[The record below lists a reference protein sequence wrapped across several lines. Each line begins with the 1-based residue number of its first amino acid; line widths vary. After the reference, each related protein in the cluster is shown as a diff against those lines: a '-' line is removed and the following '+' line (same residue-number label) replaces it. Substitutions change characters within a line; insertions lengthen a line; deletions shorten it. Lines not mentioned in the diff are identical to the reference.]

1 MRLEKPQSV
10 DFRQW
15 LARMGVTGE
24 ADESLRQSMKTEE
37 KKLLSAAE
45 PKGIY
50 RVFQKGDLAL
60 KGNGIKRHLQDCREM
75 ILLGVTLGAGV
86 DQLLRSSQIRDMASA
101 VILDCGASVLIEQIC
116 DRFQEEIRQET
127 GLFLTSRYSPGYGD
141 FPIETQ
147 DELIRLLD
155 GPRKIGLTVNQNH
168 ILIPRKSVTAVIGA
182 ADHPV
187 KGYLATC
194 GECAIR
200 EICALRKEGK
210 NCAEF

>member
-1 MRLEKPQSV
+1 MRIEKPQSV
-10 DFRQW
+10 DFGQW
-15 LARMGVTGE
+15 LARMGVTGD
-24 ADESLRQSMKTEE
+24 ADASLRQAMKEEE

-50 RVFQKGDLAL
+50 RVFQKGELNL
-60 KGNGIKRHLQDCREM
+60 KGNGIKRHLQDCREV
-75 ILLGVTLGAGV
+75 ILIGVTLGAGV
-86 DQLLRSSQIRDMASA
+86 DRILRSSQIRDMASA
-101 VILDCGASVLIEQIC
+101 VILDCGASVLIEQVC
-116 DRFQEEIRQET
+116 DGFQKQLRQET
-127 GLFLTSRYSPGYGD
+127 GLFITSRYSPGYGD

-155 GPRKIGLTVNQNH
+155 GARKIGLTVNQSH
-168 ILIPRKSVTAVIGA
+168 ILIPRKSVTAVIGG

-194 GECAIR
+194 GECTIR
-200 EICALRKEGK
+200 EICTLRKEGK

>member
-10 DFRQW
+10 DFGQW
-15 LARMGVTGE
+15 LARMGVTGG
-24 ADESLRQSMKTEE
+24 ADESLRQAMKEE
-37 KKLLSAAE
+37 EQKLLSAAQ

-50 RVFQKGDLAL
+50 RVFQKDDLKL
-60 KGNGIKRHLQDCREM
+60 RGNGIKRHLQDCQEM
-75 ILLGVTLGAGV
+75 ILIGVTLGAGV
-86 DQLLRSSQIRDMASA
+86 DRILRSSQIRDMASA

-147 DELIRLLD
+147 DELVRLLD
-155 GPRKIGLTVNQNH
+155 GPRKIGLTVNQSH

-182 ADHPV
+182 ADQPV

-194 GECAIR
+194 GECTIR